1 MEKTGSISKQLSD
14 LSCVKL
20 NKKIIIACDLFLPLK
35 LYHLPGG
42 FVNDLSHHQPMV
54 EIHEANTPDKPILSR
69 IASDAQIYFGN
80 RINRELIQKLPKL
93 EWIHFGSIGV
103 DRAMC
108 LEVADR
114 AIKVSNSRGTME
126 GYVATHALSMILAFT
141 RGLHHS
147 FHIQQE
153 GQLNRPKFDS
163 YFGQCGSL
171 EGKNILIVGFGEIG
185 ERLGKMVKSL
195 EMNLSI
201 VKRKTTDINL
211 GKENIYKLEDLKTAV
226 KGKDFV
232 VNLLPETGSTKKL
245 YNKDIF
251 LAMEKNSFFINLGR
265 GSTVD
270 ETDLALALQQGEIA
284 GAGLDVFEKEPLR
297 NDSKLLEL
305 ENVILTPHVAG
316 LGNNYWEKALPIFI
330 ENLINFIQGKSLTN
344 IVNMSRGY

>member
-1 MEKTGSISKQLSD
+1 MENTGGISKQLAA

-35 LYHLPGG
+35 LYHLPAG
-42 FVNDLSHHQPMV
+42 FVNNLSRHQPMV
-54 EIHEANTPDKPILSR
+54 EIHEVNTPEKPGLSK

-80 RINRELIQKLPKL
+80 RITRELIQKLPEL

-108 LEVADR
+108 PEVADR

-126 GYVATHALSMILAFT
+126 DYVATHALSMILAFT
-141 RGLHHS
+141 RGLQHS
-147 FHIQQE
+147 FHIQQK
-153 GQLNRPKFDS
+153 GQLNRHKFDS
-163 YFGQCGSL
+163 YFDHCGSL

-185 ERLGKMVKSL
+185 ERLGRMVESL

-201 VKRKTTDINL
+201 VKRKTTGIKL
-211 GKENIYKLEDLKTAV
+211 SKENIFKLEDLKVAV

-232 VNLLPETGSTKKL
+232 VNLLPETGPTEKL
-245 YNKDIF
+245 YNQDIF
-251 LAMEKNSFFINLGR
+251 SAMEKHSFFINLGR
-265 GSTVD
+265 GGAVD
-270 ETDLALALQQGEIA
+270 ETHLALALQQEEIA
-284 GAGLDVFEKEPLR
+284 GAGLDVFENEPLR

-330 ENLINFIQGKSLTN
+330 ENLINFIQGKPLTN
-344 IVNMSRGY
+344 IVDMSRGY